1 MVDTISDIFEGVVLL
16 CFDVVLFAIL
26 SAYYSDTA
34 FSVLLQDASDDF
46 TYDANFFDVVASTDF
61 AAYVC
66 VAASSDV
73 TGSTKIPDFSIL

>member
-1 MVDTISDIFEGVVLL
+1 MVDTIPDIFEGVVLL

-26 SAYYSDTA
+26 SASYSDTA

-46 TYDANFFDVVASTDF
+46 TYDANFFDDF

-73 TGSTKIPDFSIL
+73 TDSTKIPDFSIP